1 MEYTALERWLQ
12 AWGALTMLISSGFQD
27 LNVPDQEAAIQS
39 KCPESNRKSM
49 ERKCTKLGVG
59 SIK

>member
-1 MEYTALERWLQ
+1 
-12 AWGALTMLISSGFQD
+12 MLISSGFQD

-49 ERKCTKLGVG
+49 ERKFTKLGVG